1 MSTIHFVGGEKG
13 GVGKSV
19 MSRILAQY
27 FIDHGQP
34 FLGFDGDRTHG
45 ALLRFYATY
54 SAPIE
59 VDDYQS
65 LDRLVDL
72 ALSDP
77 TRKLLVD
84 LAAQTQLP
92 LSRWMTESRLLELA
106 PELKLTLTYWH
117 VMDNGFDSVELLR
130 TWLDQF
136 GQKIGLVL
144 VLNQLRGERF
154 DLLEASGQR
163 ARALELGAKTM
174 PLQRLADATMQKI
187 DANSRSFWAAMNHNS
202 AGANANGNGSL
213 GLLEQQRLWVWMK
226 RAYEDIERIG
236 I

>member
-19 MSRILAQY
+19 MARILAQY

-45 ALLRFYATY
+45 ALLRFYTTY
-54 SAPIE
+54 ASPLQ

-72 ALSDP
+72 ALSEP
-77 TRKLLVD
+77 ARKLLVD

-92 LSRWMTESRLLELA
+92 LARWITDSRLLELA
-106 PELKLTLTYWH
+106 PDLKLNLVYWH

-130 TWLDQF
+130 GFLDQF

-163 ARALELGAKTM
+163 ARAQELGARIM

-187 DANSRSFWAAMNHNS
+187 DANSRSFWAAMNNG
-202 AGANANGNGSL
+202 AGADGTL
-213 GLLEQQRLWVWMK
+213 GLLEQQRLWVWIK
-226 RAYEDIERIG
+226 RAYEEIERIG
-236 I
+236 V

>member
-1 MSTIHFVGGEKG
+1 MGTIHFVGGEKG

-19 MSRILAQY
+19 MARILAQY

-45 ALLRFYATY
+45 ALLRFYTTY
-54 SAPIE
+54 ASPRQI
-59 VDDYQS
+59 DDYQS

-72 ALSDP
+72 AVSEP
-77 TRKLLVD
+77 ARKLLVD

-92 LSRWMTESRLLELA
+92 LARWITESRLLELA
-106 PELKLTLTYWH
+106 PDLKLNLVYWH

-130 TWLDQF
+130 GFLDQF

-144 VLNQLRGERF
+144 VLNQVRGERF
-154 DLLEASGQR
+154 DLLENSGQR
-163 ARALELGAKTM
+163 VRALEMGAKTM
-174 PLQRLADATMQKI
+174 SLQRLADVTMQKI
-187 DANSRSFWAAMNHNS
+187 DANSRSFWAAMNNG
-202 AGANANGNGSL
+202 AGPDATL

-226 RAYEDIERIG
+226 RAYEEIDRIG
-236 I
+236 V

>member
-19 MSRILAQY
+19 MARILAQY
-27 FIDHGQP
+27 FIDHGLP

-45 ALLRFYATY
+45 ALLRFYSTY
-54 SAPIE
+54 ASPLQ
-59 VDDYQS
+59 VDDYES

-72 ALSDP
+72 AVREP
-77 TRKLLVD
+77 ERKLLVD

-92 LSRWMTESRLLELA
+92 LARWITESRLLELA
-106 PELKLTLTYWH
+106 PDLKLNLVYWH

-130 TWLDQF
+130 GFLDQF

-144 VLNQLRGERF
+144 VLNQVRGERF
-154 DLLEASGQR
+154 DLLENSGQR
-163 ARALELGAKTM
+163 ARALELGARTM
-174 PLQRLADATMQKI
+174 ALQRLADGTMQKI
-187 DANSRSFWAAMNHNS
+187 DANSRSFWAAMNNG
-202 AGANANGNGSL
+202 AGPDATL

-226 RAYEDIERIG
+226 RAYEEIERVG
-236 I
+236 V